1 MEIKKEHQLEN
12 RRIKLSFDYFKIP
25 EKYRVGESP
34 HDLIISYRGDSK
46 GLEKGIFSN
55 LQKTGNNNGIQ
66 EKIKKIESGDESEIR
81 KIIDKYTSSSRTSPF
96 VSTSR
101 NPEVAQVFA
110 TKPGT
115 TIYQLQIPASRII
128 LDAEDVGGDR
138 KDRVSCYWCCLSRRG
153 YCSQE
158 KQ

>member
-55 LQKTGNNNGIQ
+55 LQKAGNIIGIQ
-66 EKIKKIESGDESEIR
+66 EIIKKIESGDESEIR
-81 KIIDKYTSSSRTSPF
+81 KIIDKYTSGSRTSPF

-101 NPEVAQVFA
+101 R
-110 TKPGT
+110 
-115 TIYQLQIPASRII
+115 S
-128 LDAEDVGGDR
+128 
-138 KDRVSCYWCCLSRRG
+138 
-153 YCSQE
+153 
-158 KQ
+158 